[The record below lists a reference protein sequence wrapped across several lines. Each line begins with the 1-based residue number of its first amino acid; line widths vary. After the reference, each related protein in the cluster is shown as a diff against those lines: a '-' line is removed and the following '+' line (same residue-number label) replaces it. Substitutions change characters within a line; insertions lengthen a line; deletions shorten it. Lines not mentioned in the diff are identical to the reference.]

1 MTTQTAS
8 RAWQA
13 MRSLVLEQHDRRAE
27 VCQAL
32 DMSFIKVKALR
43 KLATYGP
50 LTMREL
56 TDMLATDKPYTTL
69 VVDFLEDRGLV
80 ERTRHP
86 EDRRCKIVSV
96 TAQGAA
102 EAAKADA
109 IINVPPAPLL
119 ALPAQDLA
127 ELDRILGTL
136 AGD

>member
-1 MTTQTAS
+1 MTTQTAA

-13 MRSLVLEQHDRRAE
+13 MRSLVLEKHDRRAE

-43 KLATYGP
+43 RLAQGP

-56 TDMLATDKPYTTL
+56 TDTLAIDKPYTTL

-80 ERTRHP
+80 ERSRHP
-86 EDRRCKIVSV
+86 DDRRCKIVTV
-96 TAQGAA
+96 TAAGTAMAA
-102 EAAKADA
+102 RADE
-109 IINVPPAPLL
+109 IIDAPPAPLL
-119 ALPAQDLA
+119 GLSEPEAA
-127 ELDRILGTL
+127 ELDRILAKL

>member
-1 MTTQTAS
+1 MTTETAG

-32 DMSFIKVKALR
+32 DMSFIKVKALY
-43 KLATYGP
+43 KLARGP

-56 TDMLATDKPYTTL
+56 TDSLVTDKPYTTL

-86 EDRRCKIVSV
+86 EDRRCKIV
-96 TAQGAA
+96 TITEKGAL
-102 EAAKADA
+102 EAARANEILGA
-109 IINVPPAPLL
+109 PPEPLL
-119 ALPAQDLA
+119 ALPEQDLA
-127 ELDRILGTL
+127 DLDRILAKL
-136 AGD
+136 AVD

>member
-1 MTTQTAS
+1 MTAETAA

-32 DMSFIKVKALR
+32 DMSFIKVKALY
-43 KLATYGP
+43 KLARGP

-56 TDMLATDKPYTTL
+56 TDALATDKPYTTL

-80 ERTRHP
+80 ERSRHP
-86 EDRRCKIVSV
+86 DDRRSKIVTV
-96 TAQGAA
+96 TEKGAA
-102 EAAKADA
+102 EAAKANA
-109 IINVPPAPLL
+109 ILGAPPAPLQ
-119 ALPAQDLA
+119 ALPGADLA
-127 ELDRILGTL
+127 ELDRILASL

>member
-1 MTTQTAS
+1 MTTETAG

-32 DMSFIKVKALR
+32 DMSFIKIKALYKVAR
-43 KLATYGP
+43 GP
-50 LTMREL
+50 MTMREL
-56 TDMLATDKPYTTL
+56 TDALATDKPYTTL
-69 VVDFLEDRGLV
+69 VVDYLEDRGLV

-96 TAQGAA
+96 TAQGAV

-119 ALPAQDLA
+119 ALPAEDLA
-127 ELDRILGTL
+127 ELDRILAKL
-136 AGD
+136 AVD

>member
-1 MTTQTAS
+1 MTTQTAA

-13 MRSLVLEQHDRRAE
+13 MRSLVLEKHDRRAE

-43 KLATYGP
+43 RLAQGP

-56 TDMLATDKPYTTL
+56 TDTLAIDKPYTTL

-80 ERTRHP
+80 ERSRHP
-86 EDRRCKIVSV
+86 DDRRCKIVTV
-96 TAQGAA
+96 TAAGAA
-102 EAAKADA
+102 EAAKADE
-109 IINVPPAPLL
+109 IIDAPPAPLL
-119 ALPAQDLA
+119 ALSEREAA
-127 ELDRILGTL
+127 ELDRILAKL